1 MVKATRQVLAANHTD
16 GLALVLLDPT
26 EAYEYFIITAV
37 PAGITILFTPIWNDN
52 VPQVVLIGEP
62 ALAST
67 KLAVSCAML
76 IAQAM
81 NLAIR
86 CYDESSYSLQTMFAA
101 VLSFFASL
109 SVVWFLQFSKR
120 YAFPSITFH
129 NIFLTTTLLYDLAMM
144 RHTEKSLGSIGFS
157 QLVTVT
163 LKLFYVLLNLSFKN
177 PILVLQPTLLEGRA
191 TDAPSLPSIW
201 SCLSWPGLVSVP
213 GNLENCDLK
222 NLPEPAWK
230 LCSEAI
236 FRQFKVQ
243 WNSVDKNSEQALAKA
258 ITCTLGR
265 MLLSTAPLR
274 LVHAVFTLA
283 QPLLFFQILTTVFQD
298 DAKSV
303 STVVNIAAAA
313 MIWIGK
319 SILKVMFTK
328 QSDCIIV
335 SIRAILI
342 AAIYDKMMRVSAMDI
357 QSSTA
362 LSQLMDGMRSIEILI
377 VSTQDVA
384 SAVFQVLLGICF
396 LWSFIGNA
404 SLLIFVPITLVA
416 LGSFLSGKQES
427 HRRNLVT
434 ERRKSRVALT
444 SSILK
449 QLQSIK
455 MMGLGPALAMYL
467 NRQRKSEV
475 DALLSVSTAFNVAVD
490 CLSCGQQGKQILDR
504 IQEFL
509 LLDELV
515 DKRLITDAAED
526 GSEVSSLMGATPTVE
541 LVRVTVM
548 SKTGEVILLDATL
561 RAFQYGMTMIFGP
574 VACGKS
580 AVLRLIL
587 GEITPSSGRLTVS
600 SGPMVYCAQ
609 DVWLPF
615 VCIQNGIVGDAV
627 FDEEWYA
634 LVIRACGLE
643 HEFEQ
648 LPDDDMTVIDGPRGR
663 LSVSMKQ
670 RISLAR
676 AVYNRP
682 TTIVLDDPL
691 NAVQYNMASQ
701 IYENLFGDRGLVFNW
716 ECTVIMAT
724 NDFGH
729 LQFADALF
737 TVGYDGRMKSQ
748 IATTYR
754 SAANV
759 RAMLHDSNGLFNFP
773 PTLEEAP
780 ESPLHPPPEEPD
792 ERDKTA
798 THGQDASLSSYF
810 QQPAGKKT
818 IRTWYISVA
827 ATAIME
833 KMLEIFWS
841 LSLSDSVLSPA
852 YVAGYAAFGVAS
864 VLCNRM
870 AAHLYFTRIST
881 KSSIEL
887 HWRLAKTVMVATP
900 EFVSNAN
907 IVSLLKLFD
916 EDLETI
922 SRRLPI
928 TLMQRSFTLWALVC
942 RIRSQYLPFAQRLY
956 LLETQAL
963 MGVTVRCSE
972 TAAGIEHI
980 RAFKQQ
986 SAFYQDFHGALTLSQ
1001 KSYYY
1006 VLEAK
1011 RQLEYTIA
1019 IFTTAVGL
1027 ATISLAFIYPQS
1039 SSPARLG
1046 LALFSIVEL
1055 PEKLNSI
1062 ATIWSKLDESL
1073 GAVLRIRRFCCETP
1087 IEVDEEEEPLPSKW
1101 PSKGAFEFFR
1111 VATEND
1117 GVNIDEA
1124 STRVPLVDA
1133 SLEGT
1138 QKIVV
1143 SSRTGGRQPS
1153 LILAALRMI
1162 NYSGA
1167 IRLDDMNIKNI
1178 PRVVLRSSMTT
1189 ITREGLELE
1198 GTLRCNL
1205 DPLSMLEP
1213 YFSDADLIS
1222 MLHRVKLWDAVQRRG
1237 GLDTS
1242 MKRMRFSKA
1251 QKQLLSLARG
1261 ALHRRRED
1269 TKVVLIDD
1277 AITHLDGHTSK
1288 NVYDFI
1294 DGEFATC
1301 TVLMV
1306 AYDLEAIRTADTV
1319 ITVEGGAITGVLER
1333 ADSE

>member
-16 GLALVLLDPT
+16 GSMNRLLGLALVLLDPT

-67 KLAVSCAML
+67 KLAVSWAML
-76 IAQAM
+76 IAQAV

-86 CYDESSYSLQTMFAA
+86 CYDESLYSLQTMFAA

-144 RHTEKSLGSIGFS
+144 RHTEKSLGSIGFF

-191 TDAPSLPSIW
+191 ADVPSLPSIW
-201 SCLSWPGLVSVP
+201 SCLSWPGLVSVA

-222 NLPEPAWK
+222 NLPEPSWK

-243 WNSVDKNSEQALAKA
+243 WNS
-258 ITCTLGR
+258 
-265 MLLSTAPLR
+265 
-274 LVHAVFTLA
+274 
-283 QPLLFFQILTTVFQD
+283 
-298 DAKSV
+298 
-303 STVVNIAAAA
+303 
-313 MIWIGK
+313 
-319 SILKVMFTK
+319 
-328 QSDCIIV
+328 V

-404 SLLIFVPITLVA
+404 SLLIFVPIT
-416 LGSFLSGKQES
+416 
-427 HRRNLVT
+427 
-434 ERRKSRVALT
+434 
-444 SSILK
+444 
-449 QLQSIK
+449 
-455 MMGLGPALAMYL
+455 P
-467 NRQRKSEV
+467 
-475 DALLSVSTAFNVAVD
+475 
-490 CLSCGQQGKQILDR
+490 
-504 IQEFL
+504 
-509 LLDELV
+509 
-515 DKRLITDAAED
+515 
-526 GSEVSSLMGATPTVE
+526 
-541 LVRVTVM
+541 
-548 SKTGEVILLDATL
+548 
-561 RAFQYGMTMIFGP
+561 FQYGMTMIFGP

-587 GEITPSSGRLTVS
+587 GEFTPSSGRLTVS

-609 DVWLPF
+609 HVWLPF

-754 SAANV
+754 SAANI

-780 ESPLHPPPEEPD
+780 ESPLHPQPEEPD
-792 ERDKTA
+792 ERDKIA
-798 THGQDASLSSYF
+798 THDQDASLSSYF

-827 ATAIME
+827 ATVIME

-870 AAHLYFTRIST
+870 AAHLYLTRIST

-887 HWRLAKTVMVATP
+887 HWRLIKTVMVATP

-928 TLMQRSFTLWALVC
+928 TLMQRSFTL
-942 RIRSQYLPFAQRLY
+942 
-956 LLETQAL
+956 

-972 TAAGIEHI
+972 TVAGIEHI

-986 SAFYQDFHGALTLSQ
+986 YAFYQDFHGALTLSQ

-1027 ATISLAFIYPQS
+1027 ATMSLAFIYPQS

-1046 LALFSIVEL
+1046 LALLSIVEL

-1111 VATEND
+1111 VATENY

-1124 STRVPLVDA
+1124 STRMPLVDA

-1143 SSRTGGRQPS
+1143 SSRTGSRQPS

-1333 ADSE
+1333 VDSE

>member
-1 MVKATRQVLAANHTD
+1 MVKAARQVLAANHTD
-16 GLALVLLDPT
+16 GSMNRLLGLALVLLDPT

-76 IAQAM
+76 IAQAV

-86 CYDESSYSLQTMFAA
+86 CYDESLYSLQTMFAA

-129 NIFLTTTLLYDLAMM
+129 NIFLTTTLLHDLAMM

-163 LKLFYVLLNLSFKN
+163 LKLFYVLLNLSLKN
-177 PILVLQPTLLEGRA
+177 PILVLQSTLLEGRG

-243 WNSVDKNSEQALAKA
+243 WNS
-258 ITCTLGR
+258 
-265 MLLSTAPLR
+265 
-274 LVHAVFTLA
+274 
-283 QPLLFFQILTTVFQD
+283 
-298 DAKSV
+298 
-303 STVVNIAAAA
+303 
-313 MIWIGK
+313 
-319 SILKVMFTK
+319 
-328 QSDCIIV
+328 V

-404 SLLIFVPITLVA
+404 SLLIFVPITL
-416 LGSFLSGKQES
+416 
-427 HRRNLVT
+427 
-434 ERRKSRVALT
+434 
-444 SSILK
+444 
-449 QLQSIK
+449 
-455 MMGLGPALAMYL
+455 
-467 NRQRKSEV
+467 
-475 DALLSVSTAFNVAVD
+475 
-490 CLSCGQQGKQILDR
+490 
-504 IQEFL
+504 
-509 LLDELV
+509 
-515 DKRLITDAAED
+515 
-526 GSEVSSLMGATPTVE
+526 
-541 LVRVTVM
+541 
-548 SKTGEVILLDATL
+548 
-561 RAFQYGMTMIFGP
+561 
-574 VACGKS
+574 
-580 AVLRLIL
+580 
-587 GEITPSSGRLTVS
+587 
-600 SGPMVYCAQ
+600 
-609 DVWLPF
+609 
-615 VCIQNGIVGDAV
+615 
-627 FDEEWYA
+627 
-634 LVIRACGLE
+634 
-643 HEFEQ
+643 
-648 LPDDDMTVIDGPRGR
+648 
-663 LSVSMKQ
+663 
-670 RISLAR
+670 
-676 AVYNRP
+676 YNRP

-754 SAANV
+754 SAAN
-759 RAMLHDSNGLFNFP
+759 
-773 PTLEEAP
+773 
-780 ESPLHPPPEEPD
+780 PD

-887 HWRLAKTVMVATP
+887 HWRLVKTVMVATP

-928 TLMQRSFTLWALVC
+928 TLMQRSFTL
-942 RIRSQYLPFAQRLY
+942 
-956 LLETQAL
+956 

-972 TAAGIEHI
+972 TVAGIEHI

-1027 ATISLAFIYPQS
+1027 ATISFAFIYPQS

-1143 SSRTGGRQPS
+1143 SSRTGSRQPS

-1205 DPLSMLEP
+1205 DPLSMLES

-1288 NVYDFI
+1288 DVYDFI

>member
-1 MVKATRQVLAANHTD
+1 
-16 GLALVLLDPT
+16 
-26 EAYEYFIITAV
+26 
-37 PAGITILFTPIWNDN
+37 
-52 VPQVVLIGEP
+52 
-62 ALAST
+62 
-67 KLAVSCAML
+67 
-76 IAQAM
+76 
-81 NLAIR
+81 
-86 CYDESSYSLQTMFAA
+86 
-101 VLSFFASL
+101 
-109 SVVWFLQFSKR
+109 
-120 YAFPSITFH
+120 
-129 NIFLTTTLLYDLAMM
+129 
-144 RHTEKSLGSIGFS
+144 
-157 QLVTVT
+157 
-163 LKLFYVLLNLSFKN
+163 
-177 PILVLQPTLLEGRA
+177 
-191 TDAPSLPSIW
+191 
-201 SCLSWPGLVSVP
+201 
-213 GNLENCDLK
+213 
-222 NLPEPAWK
+222 
-230 LCSEAI
+230 
-236 FRQFKVQ
+236 
-243 WNSVDKNSEQALAKA
+243 
-258 ITCTLGR
+258 
-265 MLLSTAPLR
+265 
-274 LVHAVFTLA
+274 
-283 QPLLFFQILTTVFQD
+283 
-298 DAKSV
+298 
-303 STVVNIAAAA
+303 
-313 MIWIGK
+313 
-319 SILKVMFTK
+319 
-328 QSDCIIV
+328 
-335 SIRAILI
+335 
-342 AAIYDKMMRVSAMDI
+342 
-357 QSSTA
+357 
-362 LSQLMDGMRSIEILI
+362 
-377 VSTQDVA
+377 
-384 SAVFQVLLGICF
+384 
-396 LWSFIGNA
+396 
-404 SLLIFVPITLVA
+404 
-416 LGSFLSGKQES
+416 
-427 HRRNLVT
+427 
-434 ERRKSRVALT
+434 
-444 SSILK
+444 
-449 QLQSIK
+449 
-455 MMGLGPALAMYL
+455 
-467 NRQRKSEV
+467 
-475 DALLSVSTAFNVAVD
+475 
-490 CLSCGQQGKQILDR
+490 
-504 IQEFL
+504 
-509 LLDELV
+509 
-515 DKRLITDAAED
+515 
-526 GSEVSSLMGATPTVE
+526 
-541 LVRVTVM
+541 
-548 SKTGEVILLDATL
+548 
-561 RAFQYGMTMIFGP
+561 MTMIFGP

-587 GEITPSSGRLTVS
+587 GEFTPSSGRLTVS

-609 DVWLPF
+609 HVWLPF

-754 SAANV
+754 SAANI

-780 ESPLHPPPEEPD
+780 ESPLHPQPEEPD
-792 ERDKTA
+792 ERDKIA
-798 THGQDASLSSYF
+798 THDQDASLSSYF

-827 ATAIME
+827 ATVIME

-870 AAHLYFTRIST
+870 AAHLYLTRIST

-887 HWRLAKTVMVATP
+887 HWRLIKTVMVATP

-928 TLMQRSFTLWALVC
+928 TLMQRSFMIISLTLDALIISCCAKYAVAFILALWALVY
-942 RIRSQYLPFAQRLY
+942 RIRSQYLPFAQRLH

-972 TAAGIEHI
+972 TVAGIEHI

-986 SAFYQDFHGALTLSQ
+986 YAFYQDFHGALTLSQ

-1027 ATISLAFIYPQS
+1027 ATMSLAFIYPQS

-1046 LALFSIVEL
+1046 LALLSIVEL

-1111 VATEND
+1111 VATENY

-1124 STRVPLVDA
+1124 STRMPLVDA

-1143 SSRTGGRQPS
+1143 SSRTGSRQPS

-1333 ADSE
+1333 VDSE